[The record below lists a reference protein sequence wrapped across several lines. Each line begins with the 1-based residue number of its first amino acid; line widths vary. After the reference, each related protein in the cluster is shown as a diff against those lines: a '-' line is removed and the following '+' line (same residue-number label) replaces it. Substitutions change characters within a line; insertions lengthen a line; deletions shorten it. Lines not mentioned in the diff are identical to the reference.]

1 VLLVPGAHVWVDV
14 FVPAGD
20 PLWDDD
26 VCRASWW
33 LGEAWAGALGGGA
46 VHRAG
51 VSDREASRVACF
63 AAVGPGEV
71 VRDGAKVLGISQ
83 RRTRHGAR
91 FQCVAYRS
99 GPGDLVGLLDPGVV
113 GADVAARVAEALV
126 ERTAAAVPP
135 GWAPVEDLATV
146 LP

>member
-1 VLLVPGAHVWVDV
+1 VW
-14 FVPAGD
+14 A
-20 PLWDDD
+20 
-26 VCRASWW
+26 A
-33 LGEAWAGALGGGA
+33 ALGGGA

-51 VSDREASRVACF
+51 VSDRDAARVVCF

-99 GPGDLVGLLDPGVV
+99 HPGDLVGLLDSAVV
-113 GADVAARVAEALV
+113 GDAVQERVALALL
-126 ERTAAAVPP
+126 ERTGAALPP
-135 GWAPVEDLATV
+135 GWDPVEDLVPV